1 MPFRKAFCLGRT
13 IVKRYEH
20 AGDVDRLL
28 PMLEDK
34 DWEVRRAAAR
44 ALGNLGDPRAIE
56 PLKDLTDDKEKK
68 VRYTV
73 SLALNKLESRPGDA

>member
-13 IVKRYEH
+13 IVKRYEL

-28 PMLEDK
+28 PMLEDE

-44 ALGNLGDPRAIE
+44 ALGNLGDSRAIE
-56 PLKDLTDDKEKK
+56 PLKDLSDDKERK
-68 VRYTV
+68 VRYTAN
-73 SLALNKLESRPGDA
+73 LALNKLDKTPENA